1 MRQLFPSPVVM
12 VADRAEAPGRLLKF
26 DQPRRLLVALRP
38 EEVQDCLRQ
47 ADDAL
52 AEGNHVA
59 GYLSYEAAL
68 GLDNAFETSRAYLMP
83 LLWLGVFSAPI
94 CTDGPEPHFLSRSL
108 DWRAELTPEEY
119 RAAIGSI
126 RSRIAAGSTYQANFT
141 FRLSSS
147 YTGDPWELFS
157 FLYHNQPSTC
167 CMYIDTGQWSI
178 CSASP
183 ELFFALNGSSL
194 TVRPMK
200 GTLRRGRWPEE
211 DERLAGQLQLSRKDR
226 AENLMIVDMVRND
239 LGRICDLGSVE
250 ARLFEV
256 ERHPTLFQM
265 TSTVTGS
272 TSASFSEIVSALF
285 PCASVTGAPKIETM
299 RILART
305 ERSPREVYT
314 GTMGYITPARQ
325 ARFNVAI
332 RTIIIDKQTGAAQ
345 CGIGSGITWDSTSE
359 QEYQECLL
367 KVRFTV
373 RNRPTFQ
380 LLETFRWEPD
390 SGFALLGLHL
400 ARLEQSARFFDFCFG
415 RDQALSALDAA
426 VQNVARLPMKV
437 RLLLSISGDLTVN
450 AAPLESDPLPIP
462 ALVGFADSP
471 VDREN
476 VKLFHKTTNREL
488 YRRLL
493 GLAPDW
499 YDLFLWNE
507 DEFVTEL
514 TRFNLLAFIGGRWTT
529 PPVEH
534 GLLAGTLRQ
543 ELLRVGLV
551 EEAALTKVC
560 LRTAHILAAI
570 NSVRGLL
577 VLRPKDVD
585 AWLLEPMPEATA
597 CHPSFRPLIRHIHDV
612 MSRREGLENGAR
624 TEDTEGTEGFF

>member
-1 MRQLFPSPVVM
+1 
-12 VADRAEAPGRLLKF
+12 
-26 DQPRRLLVALRP
+26 
-38 EEVQDCLRQ
+38 
-47 ADDAL
+47 
-52 AEGNHVA
+52 
-59 GYLSYEAAL
+59 
-68 GLDNAFETSRAYLMP
+68 
-83 LLWLGVFSAPI
+83 
-94 CTDGPEPHFLSRSL
+94 
-108 DWRAELTPEEY
+108 LTPEEY

-126 RSRIAAGSTYQANFT
+126 RSKIAAGSTYQANFT

-157 FLYHNQPSTC
+157 FLYHNQPSPC

-183 ELFFALNGSSL
+183 ELFFALNGSAL

-200 GTLRRGRWPEE
+200 GTLRRGRWPDE
-211 DERLAGQLQLSRKDR
+211 DERLAGQLQLSGKDR

-239 LGRICDLGSVE
+239 LGRICDLGSVQ
-250 ARLFEV
+250 ARRLFEV

-332 RTIIIDKQTGAAQ
+332 RTIIIDKQSGAAQ
-345 CGIGSGITWDSTSE
+345 CGIGSGVTWDSTSE

-373 RNRPTFQ
+373 QNRSTFQ

-400 ARLEQSARFFDFCFG
+400 ARLEQSARFFDFRFG
-415 RDQALSALDAA
+415 HDQALSALRAA
-426 VQNVARLPMKV
+426 VQNVTRLPMKV
-437 RLLLSISGDLTVN
+437 RLLLSNSGDLTVN

-462 ALVGFADSP
+462 SLLRFADSP
-471 VDREN
+471 VDPED

-493 GLAPDW
+493 DSAPDC

-507 DEFVTEL
+507 DGFVTEL
-514 TRFNLLAFIGGRWTT
+514 TRFNLLAFIGGRWIT

-560 LRTAHILAAI
+560 LRTAQSVAAI

-585 AWLLEPMPEATA
+585 SWLLEPMPDA
-597 CHPSFRPLIRHIHDV
+597 SDGDIVFRPLIRHIHHV
-612 MSRREGLENGAR
+612 MSRREV
-624 TEDTEGTEGFF
+624 

>member
-12 VADRAEAPGRLLKF
+12 VTDRAQAPGRLLKF
-26 DQPRRLLVALRP
+26 DQPERLLVALRP

-94 CTDGPEPHFLSRSL
+94 CTDGPEPHVLSRSL
-108 DWRAELTPEEY
+108 EWRAELTPEEY
-119 RAAIGSI
+119 RATIGSI
-126 RSRIAAGSTYQANFT
+126 RSQIAAGSTYQANFT
-141 FRLSSS
+141 FRLSST

-167 CMYIDTGQWSI
+167 CMYIDTGRWSI
-178 CSASP
+178 CSVSP
-183 ELFFALNGSSL
+183 ELFFALNGSEL

-200 GTLRRGRWPEE
+200 GTIRRGRWPDE
-211 DERLAGQLQLSRKDR
+211 DERLVRQLHLSGKDR

-239 LGRICDLGSVE
+239 LGRICHFGSVE
-250 ARLFEV
+250 ARRLFEV

-272 TSASFSEIVSALF
+272 TSAPFSGIVSALF

-314 GTMGYITPARQ
+314 GAMGYITPERQ

-367 KVRFTV
+367 KVRFAV
-373 RNRPTFQ
+373 QNRSTFQ

-400 ARLEQSARFFDFCFG
+400 ARLEQSARFFDFRFG
-415 RDQALSALDAA
+415 RDQALSTLRAA
-426 VQNVARLPMKV
+426 VQNVTRLPMKV
-437 RLLLSISGDLTVN
+437 RLSLSISGDLTVD
-450 AAPLESDPLPIP
+450 AAPLESDSLPVP
-462 ALVGFADSP
+462 ALVRFADSP
-471 VDREN
+471 VDRED

-488 YRRLL
+488 YRHLL
-493 GLAPDW
+493 GSAPDY

-514 TRFNLLAFIGGRWTT
+514 TRFNLLAFIGDRWIT

-551 EEAALTKVC
+551 EEAALTKVF
-560 LRTAHILAAI
+560 LRTAQILAAI

-585 AWLLEPMPEATA
+585 SWFLEPMPDASTCE
-597 CHPSFRPLIRHIHDV
+597 SDFRPLIRHIQDV
-612 MSRREGLENGAR
+612 MSRREV
-624 TEDTEGTEGFF
+624 